1 VTGPTGCGKSTTAR
15 LMARLMLPDSGS
27 LVFDGEGV
35 DEFGG
40 VSLQEYRR
48 NLQMVFQDSFASLN
62 PRLTMEDTISFG
74 PREHGIGRQQ
84 ARMRARALL
93 ERVGLQPAQFAAR
106 YPHELSGGQRQR
118 VNIARALALEP
129 RLLILD
135 EAVAALD
142 KSVQAQVLNLLQ
154 ELKNEQGLTYI
165 FISHDLHVVQYLC
178 DRVMVMYL
186 GQVVEVGP
194 VEQIYSAAR
203 HPYTRALLSAVPS
216 MDPTRR
222 TSKPPI
228 SGDPPNPINPPSGC
242 RFRDRCPHAE
252 SVCES
257 TAPLLQGRGDSAHL
271 AACHMALAG
280 SGHSAA
286 PLLEVHT

>member
-1 VTGPTGCGKSTTAR
+1 MPPYERLMIPMPPVTELVQSPDRGGPAQPLLSVRNLVKHFPVRDGFLSGSKRAVHAVDGVSFDVAKGETLGIVGESGCGKSTTAR

-118 VNIARALALEP
+118 VAVARALVSEPSLILADEPTGALDTKTSEDIM
-129 RLLILD
+129 RLLTDLNHQGMTVVIVTHESD
-135 EAVAALD
+135 IAAW
-142 KSVQAQVLNLLQ
+142 
-154 ELKNEQGLTYI
+154 
-165 FISHDLHVVQYLC
+165 
-178 DRVMVMYL
+178 
-186 GQVVEVGP
+186 
-194 VEQIYSAAR
+194 AR
-203 HPYTRALLSAVPS
+203 RKLV
-216 MDPTRR
+216 
-222 TSKPPI
+222 
-228 SGDPPNPINPPSGC
+228 
-242 RFRDRCPHAE
+242 FRDGQIIEDVERSPLAEWRQAENHARVAE
-252 SVCES
+252 VV
-257 TAPLLQGRGDSAHL
+257 AP
-271 AACHMALAG
+271 
-280 SGHSAA
+280 
-286 PLLEVHT
+286 